1 MATKVFSSRADE
13 KLLSLA
19 DTLARK
25 EYGISYGQYC
35 GTILLQSIEATGEMP
50 HLAKVQESD
59 RKKHAAKFIKG
70 FSSRKKNPNIG
81 TLSDHEI
88 KNLIASRYA

>member
-1 MATKVFSSRADE
+1 MVTKVFSSRTDE

-19 DTLARK
+19 DALARK

-50 HLAKVQESD
+50 HLAEAQKD
-59 RKKHAAKFIKG
+59 NRKKQAAKLIKG
-70 FSSRKKNPNIG
+70 FSSRKKNPSIG

-88 KNLIASRYA
+88 KNLIAGRYA